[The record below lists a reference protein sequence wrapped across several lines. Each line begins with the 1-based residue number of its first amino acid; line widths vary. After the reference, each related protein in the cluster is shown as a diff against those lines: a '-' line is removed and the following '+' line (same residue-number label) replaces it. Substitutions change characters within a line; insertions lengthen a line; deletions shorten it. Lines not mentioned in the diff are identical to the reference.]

1 MIAFSCTVVSTFTL
15 LNSGSL
21 IWPSRWPNKIVSS
34 KNFSTPSEPIR
45 FRHFTKLV
53 GSQGKSCFKWL
64 VG

>member
-1 MIAFSCTVVSTFTL
+1 M
-15 LNSGSL
+15 

-53 GSQGKSCFKWL
+53 DHKGNHVSSV